1 MTEFLKALLDYYAHP
16 SRASGLT
23 AVLGTLV
30 GIQKLVD
37 ESTGLTDGTAPIS
50 TPTGLLVAELGVAA
64 KLGQAELLEDTTLA
78 QTLTRLYQLE
88 RKRRAFLDYHARFLA
103 DQGPPVPYED
113 LTRLYEFTVCALKR
127 AAFFQ
132 HVGPNCFDPLLLMST
147 INRLFPMATVPPANP
162 GDQATGP
169 AATAP
174 SDQLPLGG
182 PPLSPDFR
190 LHHIPSPRPGLQALM
205 LSVDRI
211 VESNESI
218 DTYGEVILPVSAQ
231 EDVNRLFNHARHQIP
246 WLTVV
251 HHLKNYIRQ
260 TRRQIRALNEVLAA
274 RPPEDDQN
282 PLWLPHGI
290 NPCKPVV
297 KRPNMEDKVV
307 AEIDVFRTDKLGQH
321 LHVFQFPLKETH
333 RVETDLEYPKTA
345 RLKPKNFVVELNYSL
360 DTRSVL
366 YNRQKG
372 EDLGLGFNNR
382 QVRTVYDAE
391 QDGVDGGPSL
401 MDTRT
406 LVSNSIPNNTR
417 YMVGILRNNELHLT
431 DVARLV
437 QMYPSLKYL
446 DVIDSKVKSAAKKVN
461 DESQAEISGP
471 APQPQARAINMQV
484 RNPGAE
490 ELAHLRKTSVTY
502 LKQQIEEEPWQPLD
516 YFPSTSGQS
525 ELIYSYLLAR
535 SRKSLLS
542 EDTNSTFLEKL
553 AKETLPDEVVVPS

>member
-37 ESTGLTDGTAPIS
+37 ESTGLTDGTARIS
-50 TPTGLLVAELGVAA
+50 MPTGLLVAELGVAA

-103 DQGPPVPYED
+103 DQGPSVPYED

-127 AAFFQ
+127 A
-132 HVGPNCFDPLLLMST
+132 
-147 INRLFPMATVPPANP
+147 
-162 GDQATGP
+162 
-169 AATAP
+169 
-174 SDQLPLGG
+174 
-182 PPLSPDFR
+182 
-190 LHHIPSPRPGLQALM
+190 ALM

-260 TRRQIRALNEVLAA
+260 TRRQIRALNEALAA
-274 RPPEDDQN
+274 RPPEDDRN

-297 KRPNMEDKVV
+297 KRPIMEDKVV

-535 SRKSLLS
+535 SRKTLLS
-542 EDTNSTFLEKL
+542 EDTSSTFLEKL